1 MRSLIFKSF
10 VSLFFLTLLSIS
22 SVLQAYPLD
31 GYQDTGIRRVEGAR
45 LANEGIIHDSIRQV
59 PGALWTTEQVDIRL
73 LEHKDLQIPQPDA
86 ELTAQIKK
94 LLGSHAGE
102 YGVAVLDL
110 TDINKPR
117 YAVHRGDYKQNVGSV
132 GKLLVGLGI
141 FQAMADIW
149 PGDDA
154 KRIDVL
160 KNTLVTADKISQSDH
175 HTIRIF
181 DPVTQ
186 KLVRHPMHIGDQG
199 SQWEFLDWMLS
210 ISSNAAAAMNQRQ
223 GMLMTQYGEDFP
235 PSEAEIKRFFKQT
248 PSKQKTAV
256 YQKTFWDPVT
266 RNGLDLSQLRQGS
279 FFTHNGKLAVNGGG
293 NSYATADQLLQLLV
307 KMEKGEL
314 VDEFSSRQLK
324 RLLYLTE
331 RRIRY
336 ASSPALKNSAVYYKS
351 GSLYKCKKEEGFK
364 CGAYK
369 GNVRNYMNSVA
380 IIESPAEEGNL
391 YYMVIVISNVL
402 RQNSAVEHQTLGTR
416 IHRLMQKA
424 HPVPVDEQL

>member
-1 MRSLIFKSF
+1 MQSLTFKSL
-10 VSLFFLTLLSIS
+10 VSLFFLNVLGLS
-22 SVLQAYPLD
+22 SVIQAYPLD

-73 LEHKDLQIPQPDA
+73 LDHKDLQIPPPDA

-181 DPVTQ
+181 DPATQ

-223 GMLMTQYGEDFP
+223 GMLMTQYGENFP
-235 PSEAEIKRFFKQT
+235 PSETEIKRFFKQT
-248 PSKQKTAV
+248 PSKEKTAV
-256 YQKTFWDPVT
+256 YQKSFWDPVT

-293 NSYATADQLLQLLV
+293 NSYATADQLLQFLV

-351 GSLYKCKKEEGFK
+351 GSLYKCKKEQGFK

-380 IIESPAEEGNL
+380 IVESPAEEGNL

-424 HPVPVDEQL
+424 HPVKTN

>member
-1 MRSLIFKSF
+1 MQSLIFKSLA
-10 VSLFFLTLLSIS
+10 SLFFLTVLSIS

-424 HPVPVDEQL
+424 HPVTVDEQL